1 VSNTSI
7 TRAANNAAIAA
18 TCTARR
24 HHVPPSKVRSSPRVI
39 AFCSSQKNVTEFSRE
54 EKLKEIAREIALR
67 RRVYPNRV
75 MTHRLSKAAA
85 DRQIAIMVAI
95 AKDYGG
101 HGDEQ

>member
-1 VSNTSI
+1 MSN
-7 TRAANNAAIAA
+7 A
-18 TCTARR
+18 
-24 HHVPPSKVRSSPRVI
+24 
-39 AFCSSQKNVTEFSRE
+39 EFSRE

-75 MTHRLSKAAA
+75 MTHRLSQAAA
-85 DRQIAIMVAI
+85 DRQIAIMLAI